1 MLFVCGKD
9 SHVNRLKDN
18 KFHILVIKVIII
30 DKNDGSGERKSGIE

>member
-18 KFHILVIKVIII
+18 KFYILIIKIIII
-30 DKNDGSGERKSGIE
+30 DKMAGAAGESPA